1 MTNRL
6 LRWFS
11 YIAPYYY
18 FVLISNT
25 SATMPPCKH
34 RTANRRPP
42 LRKMTS
48 SSLSQ
53 DDLANASKLMV
64 ERADSMG
71 LRAKER
77 SPLTSD
83 ELNDIIHSLHNI
95 TPHDANIDWKAL
107 EQLLMDIAH
116 LSHKDW
122 HVTGRNSNKMA
133 EILLP
138 KSGGGLSTSS
148 TAQQMF
154 ERILHEGNWDGAVA
168 HATAVQEKMG
178 KEENDRINANPW
190 AVLVTG
196 VNGIR
201 KTTSIYQ
208 PWFSKVLKEALIPP
222 TAMSSTTSTSSEI
235 PLEMLP
241 NGDNSFF
248 RQLDHMITTLCN
260 EDFALLYA
268 LTCAQ
273 LIDNEGTATTSNSP
287 PKELISKYSNLKASI
302 FSRYRTLSELLGV
315 LLLNEAQAVNIN
327 AMCETSGRDVAMFH
341 YIDHFFPS
349 RYNKLA
355 LHFTINDLSHAKKS
369 VDERM
374 VREMMLGKDALE
386 SGDVVQVIYSNQ
398 GGPYGSEVLEGVQ
411 ADSDRVWNEIV
422 MADDSEAN
430 NNAVGKDWYKATMQI
445 NAYSDKPW
453 TIQAVRADGSLGTE
467 YMFGEPR
474 AVC

>member
-1 MTNRL
+1 
-6 LRWFS
+6 
-11 YIAPYYY
+11 
-18 FVLISNT
+18 
-25 SATMPPCKH
+25 MPPCTI
-34 RTANRRPP
+34 RAANRRPP
-42 LRKMTS
+42 LRKMA
-48 SSLSQ
+48 SSLS
-53 DDLANASKLMV
+53 DDEIANASKVMV
-64 ERADSMG
+64 ERTNSMG
-71 LRAKER
+71 SRAKECV
-77 SPLTSD
+77 PLTSD
-83 ELNDIIHSLHNI
+83 ELRDVINSLQNI

-107 EQLLMDIAH
+107 EQLLSDIAH

-122 HVTGRNSNKMA
+122 HVTGSNSDKMA
-133 EILLP
+133 EILLTD
-138 KSGGGLSTSS
+138 GGLSTSQTS
-148 TAQQMF
+148 HQMF
-154 ERILHEGNWDGAVA
+154 ERIMHEGNWDGAIA
-168 HATAVQEKMG
+168 HAQFVEREK
-178 KEENDRINANPW
+178 KKINEESNNCANMNPW

-208 PWFSKVLKEALIPP
+208 PWFSKVLKEALIAP
-222 TAMSSTTSTSSEI
+222 TSVDTSAATSSEI
-235 PLEMLP
+235 PLDMLP

-260 EDFALLYA
+260 EDFSTLYA

-273 LIDNEGTATTSNSP
+273 LESDESHAP

-315 LLLNEAQAVNIN
+315 LLLKGAHEVNIN

-374 VREMMLGKDALE
+374 VREMMLGRQALD
-386 SGDVVQVIYSNQ
+386 SGDVLEVIYSNQ

-422 MADDSEAN
+422 MADNNDAN
-430 NNAVGKDWYKATMQI
+430 SVGKDWFKATIQI
-445 NAYSDKPW
+445 NAHSDKPW
-453 TIQAVRADGSLGTE
+453 TIQAVRPDGSLGTE
-467 YMFGEPR
+467 YAFGEPR
-474 AVC
+474 TV

>member
-1 MTNRL
+1 
-6 LRWFS
+6 
-11 YIAPYYY
+11 
-18 FVLISNT
+18 
-25 SATMPPCKH
+25 MPPCTH
-34 RTANRRPP
+34 RAANRRPP

-48 SSLSQ
+48 SSLSK
-53 DDLANASKLMV
+53 DEIANASKIMV
-64 ERADSMG
+64 ERTESMG
-71 LRAKER
+71 SRAKER
-77 SPLTSD
+77 VPLTSD
-83 ELNDIIHSLHNI
+83 ELQDVINSLHNI
-95 TPHDANIDWKAL
+95 TPHDANIDWGAL
-107 EQLLMDIAH
+107 ERLLSDIAH

-122 HVTGRNSNKMA
+122 HVTGSNSDKMA

-138 KSGGGLSTSS
+138 GGGLSTSRTS
-148 TAQQMF
+148 HQMF
-154 ERILHEGNWDGAVA
+154 ERIMHEGNWDGAIA
-168 HATAVQEKMG
+168 HAQSVREKIKDEQSG
-178 KEENDRINANPW
+178 CINRNPW

-208 PWFSKVLKEALIPP
+208 PWFQKVLKEALIAP
-222 TAMSSTTSTSSEI
+222 TTIDTTAATSEI
-235 PLEMLP
+235 PLDMLP
-241 NGDNSFF
+241 NGENSFF

-260 EDFALLYA
+260 EDFSTLYA

-273 LIDNEGTATTSNSP
+273 LENDESACSSNPP

-315 LLLNEAQAVNIN
+315 LLLKGAHEVNIN

-341 YIDHFFPS
+341 YIDHFFPP

-374 VREMMLGKDALE
+374 VREMMLGKEALE

-411 ADSDRVWNEIV
+411 ADSDRVWNEV
-422 MADDSEAN
+422 VLADYNDGNS
-430 NNAVGKDWYKATMQI
+430 VGKDWYKATMQI
-445 NAYSDKPW
+445 NAYSDKAW
-453 TIQAVRADGSLGTE
+453 TIQAVRLDGSLGTE
-467 YMFGEPR
+467 YVFGEPR
-474 AVC
+474 TV

>member
-1 MTNRL
+1 
-6 LRWFS
+6 
-11 YIAPYYY
+11 
-18 FVLISNT
+18 
-25 SATMPPCKH
+25 MPPCTQ
-34 RTANRRPP
+34 RAANRRPT
-42 LRKMTS
+42 LRKMS

-53 DDLANASKLMV
+53 DDIANASKVMV
-64 ERADSMG
+64 ERTDSMG
-71 LRAKER
+71 SRAKER
-77 SPLTSD
+77 VPLTSD
-83 ELNDIIHSLHNI
+83 ELQDVINSLHNI

-107 EQLLMDIAH
+107 QQLLSDIAH

-122 HVTGRNSNKMA
+122 HVTGSNSDKMA

-138 KSGGGLSTSS
+138 DGENLSTSQTS
-148 TAQQMF
+148 HQMF
-154 ERILHEGNWDGAVA
+154 ERIMHEGNWDGAIA
-168 HATAVQEKMG
+168 HAQSVRNK
-178 KEENDRINANPW
+178 KSEEQSNNCVNMNPW

-208 PWFSKVLKEALIPP
+208 PWFQKVLKEALIAP
-222 TAMSSTTSTSSEI
+222 TTVDTAAEI

-260 EDFALLYA
+260 EDFSTLYA

-273 LIDNEGTATTSNSP
+273 LETDASSTP
-287 PKELISKYSNLKASI
+287 PKELVSKYSNLKASI

-315 LLLNEAQAVNIN
+315 LLLKGAHEVNIN

-374 VREMMLGKDALE
+374 VREMMLGKEALE

-411 ADSDRVWNEIV
+411 EDSDRVWNEIV
-422 MADDSEAN
+422 MADN
-430 NNAVGKDWYKATMQI
+430 NDANAVGKDWFKATMQI
-445 NAYSDKPW
+445 NAHSDKPW
-453 TIQAVRADGSLGTE
+453 TIQAVRPDGSLGTE
-467 YMFGEPR
+467 YAFGEQR
-474 AVC
+474 IV

>member
-1 MTNRL
+1 MINRL
-6 LRWFS
+6 LSRCSCRLYLFS
-11 YIAPYYY
+11 LVIIYY
-18 FVLISNT
+18 
-25 SATMPPCKH
+25 SATFFTKTSSAMPPCTH
-34 RTANRRPP
+34 RAANRLPP
-42 LRKMTS
+42 LRKMAS
-48 SSLSQ
+48 SSLSE
-53 DDLANASKLMV
+53 DDIANAAKVMV
-64 ERADSMG
+64 ERTDSMAS
-71 LRAKER
+71 RAKER
-77 SPLTSD
+77 VPLTSD
-83 ELNDIIHSLHNI
+83 ELQDVINSLHNI

-107 EQLLMDIAH
+107 EQLLSDIAH

-122 HVTGRNSNKMA
+122 HVTGKNSDKMA

-138 KSGGGLSTSS
+138 GGGLSTSQTS
-148 TAQQMF
+148 HQMF
-154 ERILHEGNWDGAVA
+154 ERIMHEGNWDGAIA
-168 HATAVQEKMG
+168 HAQSVQDKKSDEQS
-178 KEENDRINANPW
+178 NCINMNPW

-208 PWFSKVLKEALIPP
+208 PWFSKVLKEALIAP
-222 TAMSSTTSTSSEI
+222 TTIDAAAIPSEI
-235 PLEMLP
+235 PLDMLP

-260 EDFALLYA
+260 EDFSTLYA

-273 LIDNEGTATTSNSP
+273 LENDPP

-315 LLLNEAQAVNIN
+315 LLLKGAHEVNIN

-341 YIDHFFPS
+341 YVEHVFPP

-374 VREMMLGKDALE
+374 VREMMLGKEALE

-411 ADSDRVWNEIV
+411 ADSDRVWNEII
-422 MADDSEAN
+422 MADN
-430 NNAVGKDWYKATMQI
+430 NDADAVGKDWYKATMQI
-445 NAYSDKPW
+445 NAHSDKPW
-453 TIQAVRADGSLGTE
+453 TIQAVRPDGSLGAE
-467 YMFGEPR
+467 YAFGEPR
-474 AVC
+474 TL

>member
-1 MTNRL
+1 M
-6 LRWFS
+6 
-11 YIAPYYY
+11 A
-18 FVLISNT
+18 
-25 SATMPPCKH
+25 
-34 RTANRRPP
+34 
-42 LRKMTS
+42 S
-48 SSLSQ
+48 SSLSE
-53 DDLANASKLMV
+53 DDIANAAKVMV
-64 ERADSMG
+64 ERTDSMAS
-71 LRAKER
+71 RAKER
-77 SPLTSD
+77 APLTSD
-83 ELNDIIHSLHNI
+83 ELQDVINSLHNI

-107 EQLLMDIAH
+107 EQLLSDIAH

-122 HVTGRNSNKMA
+122 HVTGKNSDKMA

-138 KSGGGLSTSS
+138 GGGLSTSQTS
-148 TAQQMF
+148 HQMF
-154 ERILHEGNWDGAVA
+154 ERIMHEGNWDGAIA
-168 HATAVQEKMG
+168 HAQSVQDK
-178 KEENDRINANPW
+178 KKDAQSNCINMNPW

-208 PWFSKVLKEALIPP
+208 PWFSKVLKEALISP
-222 TAMSSTTSTSSEI
+222 TTIDAASTPSEI
-235 PLEMLP
+235 SLDMLP

-260 EDFALLYA
+260 EDFSTLYA

-273 LIDNEGTATTSNSP
+273 LENDSP

-315 LLLNEAQAVNIN
+315 LLLKEAHEVNIN

-341 YIDHFFPS
+341 YVEHVFPP

-374 VREMMLGKDALE
+374 VREMMLGKEALE

-422 MADDSEAN
+422 MADN
-430 NNAVGKDWYKATMQI
+430 NDAEAVGKDWYKATMQI
-445 NAYSDKPW
+445 NAHTDKPW
-453 TIQAVRADGSLGTE
+453 TIQAVRSDGSLGTE
-467 YMFGEPR
+467 YAFGEPR
-474 AVC
+474 TV

>member
-1 MTNRL
+1 
-6 LRWFS
+6 
-11 YIAPYYY
+11 
-18 FVLISNT
+18 
-25 SATMPPCKH
+25 MPPCTH
-34 RTANRRPP
+34 RAANRLPP
-42 LRKMTS
+42 LRKMAS
-48 SSLSQ
+48 SSLSE
-53 DDLANASKLMV
+53 DDIANAAKVMV
-64 ERADSMG
+64 ERTDSMSS
-71 LRAKER
+71 RAKER
-77 SPLTSD
+77 VPLTSD
-83 ELNDIIHSLHNI
+83 ELQDVINSLHNI

-107 EQLLMDIAH
+107 EQLLSDIAH

-122 HVTGRNSNKMA
+122 HVTGKNSDKMA

-138 KSGGGLSTSS
+138 GGGLATSQTS
-148 TAQQMF
+148 HQMF
-154 ERILHEGNWDGAVA
+154 ERIMHEGNWDGAIA
-168 HATAVQEKMG
+168 HAQSVKDKKSDAQS
-178 KEENDRINANPW
+178 NCINMNPW

-208 PWFSKVLKEALIPP
+208 PWFSKVLKEALIAP
-222 TAMSSTTSTSSEI
+222 TTIDAASIPSEI
-235 PLEMLP
+235 PLDMLP

-260 EDFALLYA
+260 EDFSMLYA

-273 LIDNEGTATTSNSP
+273 LENDPP

-315 LLLNEAQAVNIN
+315 LLLKGAHEVNIN

-341 YIDHFFPS
+341 YVEHVFPP

-355 LHFTINDLSHAKKS
+355 LHFTINDLSHGKKS

-374 VREMMLGKDALE
+374 VREMMLGKEALE

-411 ADSDRVWNEIV
+411 ADSDRVWNEII
-422 MADDSEAN
+422 MADN
-430 NNAVGKDWYKATMQI
+430 NDADAVGKDWYKATMQI
-445 NAYSDKPW
+445 NAHSDKPW
-453 TIQAVRADGSLGTE
+453 TIQAVRPDGSLGAE
-467 YMFGEPR
+467 YAFGEPR
-474 AVC
+474 TV